1 MNRKCVECKR
11 IFDMLDEVDAQEWAF
26 GHDCEAI

>member
-1 MNRKCVECKR
+1 MTRKCVECKR

-26 GHDCEAI
+26 GHDCEVI

>member
-1 MNRKCVECKR
+1 MSRKCVECER
-11 IFDMLDEVDAQEWAF
+11 VFNMLDEVDAQEWAF